1 MPTDTP
7 PPPLTDTPISPAP
20 TPVPPTDTPLPPT
33 PMPSGGRI
41 AFTSERDGNWEI
53 YVMNADGSLL
63 RTLEG
68 HTDGVTSVVFSP
80 DGVTLSSGSEDGTV
94 RLWGVA
100 TD

>member
-33 PMPSGGRI
+33 PTPSGGRI
-41 AFTSERDGNWEI
+41 AFKSERDGNWEI

-80 DGVTLSSGSEDGTV
+80 DGVTLSSGSDGNTA
-94 RLWGVA
+94 RLWG
-100 TD
+100 